1 MGETGA
7 MKYGVEGIMQFLGD
21 LVVYMG
27 VMAQRAPE
35 FLGALISYL

>member
-1 MGETGA
+1 